1 MLPYLHRQCYL
12 KFSEVLQQLQRAD
25 TPIDA
30 SKLYQKFLEAQQI
43 FQQQILSLDASDL
56 NQNTQSRIR
65 SYQTEISKQLRLVEM
80 DIRFLQAAKA
90 EATATTRQLQIS
102 DRLKTLQ
109 SYCEAIKQLN

>member
-12 KFSEVLQQLQRAD
+12 KFSQVLQQLQRSD

-30 SKLYQKFLEAQQI
+30 SQLHQFFLAAQQF

-56 NQNTQSRIR
+56 NQDTQSRIR
-65 SYQTEISKQLRLVEM
+65 SYHTEISKQLRLLEM
-80 DIRFLQAAKA
+80 DIKFLQAAKA
-90 EATATTRQLQIS
+90 KETATTRQLQIS

-109 SYCEAIKQLN
+109 SYCEAIEQLN